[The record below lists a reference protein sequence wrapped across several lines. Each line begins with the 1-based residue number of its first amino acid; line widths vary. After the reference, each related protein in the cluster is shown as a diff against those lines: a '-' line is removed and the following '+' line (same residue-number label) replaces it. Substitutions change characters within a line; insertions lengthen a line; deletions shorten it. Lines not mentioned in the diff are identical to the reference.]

1 MHNFYS
7 DTQTKPTRAM
17 LATVMDAEVGDEQ
30 RFEDPT
36 TIRLEQR
43 VADLLGKEAAVFLP
57 SGSMCNEISIK
68 VHTSPSD
75 EVICDRS
82 SHIIGFESGG
92 PAMLSGVMIY
102 ALEGDRGRFSAEQVR
117 QAIRPA
123 VRYMPRSRLVSIEQ
137 TANLA
142 GGSIWPVDLID
153 EVAAVAHQAG
163 LATHMD
169 GARLLNAV
177 VATAYLGG
185 TVRSRYGQC
194 VDRSDQGPRSCG
206 RGRADGQP
214 GLHRPGLALEAAMGR
229 SHAPVGHPGR
239 HGSVRPRSSRGPVG
253 RGPRPGGSDRGGSG
267 RHVAGRGGSPRRDQH
282 CGVPRS
288 PRRVRAVPA
297 FSSWPRRPVS
307 PCPDWTGGPA
317 ASSPT
322 SMSTTTTWMSCWK
335 CWPPSSIESP
345 SKKLLVAGSMVL
357 IGRLG

>member
-153 EVAAVAHQAG
+153 EVAAAAHQAG

-177 VATAYLGG
+177 VAAGVPAARFARDMDSVWIDLTKGLGAAVG
-185 TVRSRYGQC
+185 AVLTGSQDFI
-194 VDRSDQGPRSCG
+194 DRAWRWKQQWGGAMRQSGI
-206 RGRADGQP
+206 
-214 GLHRPGLALEAAMGR
+214 LAAMGLYALDHHVDRLAEDHARAARIGEALAGMSLVEEVLPVETNIVVFRITEAGPSPPRLLELAADAGVAMSGLDRR
-229 SHAPVGHPGR
+229 SCRIVTHLDVDDHD
-239 HGSVRPRSSRGPVG
+239 VDVLLE
-253 RGPRPGGSDRGGSG
+253 
-267 RHVAGRGGSPRRDQH
+267 VL
-282 CGVPRS
+282 
-288 PRRVRAVPA
+288 
-297 FSSWPRRPVS
+297 
-307 PCPDWTGGPA
+307 
-317 ASSPT
+317 ASF
-322 SMSTTTTWMSCWK
+322 
-335 CWPPSSIESP
+335 
-345 SKKLLVAGSMVL
+345 LD
-357 IGRLG
+357 